1 VEQKHDFVPDYIF
14 FMKKKTT
21 LHHNAL
27 SIAGVIITM
36 GIVFGDIGTSPL
48 YVMKAILSGSEG
60 AVTTDFILGAISCII
75 WTLTLQTTIKY
86 VLITLRADNHGEGG
100 ILALY
105 ALVRKK
111 KKWLFVL
118 AIIGGSTLLAD
129 GIITPSITI
138 VSAVEGLQLQYPNLQ
153 ILPIALAIV
162 AVLFLVQQFGTS
174 AIGTS
179 FGPMMMIWFIMLAI
193 LGFVHLIQLPVVLKA
208 FNPWYAVHLLYHYP
222 HGFLLLGAVF
232 LCTTGAE
239 ALYSDLGH
247 CGIANIR
254 ISWIF
259 VKISLII
266 NYLGQGAWI
275 LMQQKEGIALP
286 NPFFAIMPLWFLPFG
301 VMIATL
307 AAVIASQALIS
318 GSYTIISEAIQLNF
332 WPKLRISYPTT
343 RKGQM
348 YISSINWLLFV
359 AVVIVILMFQTS
371 SNMEAAYGLA
381 ITITML
387 MTTSLMVFYLI
398 RINRKKWVIAMFV
411 LIYFT
416 IEGTFLAANLVKFV
430 HGGWFTIMLA
440 GCIAFIMYVWQRG
453 RRIKNQFTRFVKIE
467 EYVQTIK
474 DISHDTSIQ
483 KFATNLVYITHADKV
498 SDIETK
504 ILYSICNK
512 KPKRADRYWLLHVHT
527 TDEPHTMEYSVD
539 QLIPGVL
546 IRVEFRLG
554 FKVQPRI
561 NLFFKH
567 VLEELVSDNEVNL
580 ESGYPSLRKH
590 HIPADFHYVL
600 IRRIQNYDFD
610 FPAFEQ
616 FIIDTY
622 RWLTKISL
630 SDIRAYGLDTSNV
643 TEEKMPFVVETGK
656 RNILKRVSDLH

>member
-1 VEQKHDFVPDYIF
+1 
-14 FMKKKTT
+14 MLKKIPSQ
-21 LHHNAL
+21 HNAL
-27 SIAGVIITM
+27 STAGIIITM

-48 YVMKAILSGSEG
+48 YVMKAIIGSSNGIIE
-60 AVTTDFILGAISCII
+60 TDFILGAISCII
-75 WTLTLQTTIKY
+75 WTLTLQTTVKY
-86 VLITLRADNHGEGG
+86 VMITLRADNRGEGG
-100 ILALY
+100 IMALY

-111 KKWLFVL
+111 KKWLFAV
-118 AIIGGSTLLAD
+118 AIIGGSALLAD

-138 VSAVEGLQLQYPNLQ
+138 VSAVEGLQLQFHNIE

-174 AIGTS
+174 AIGKS
-179 FGPMMMIWFIMLAI
+179 FGPMMIIWFGMLAI
-193 LGFVHLIQLPVVLKA
+193 LGFIQLIQLPVVLKS
-208 FNPWYAVHLLYHYP
+208 FNPYYAINLLYHYP

-247 CGIANIR
+247 CGIGNIR

-259 VKISLII
+259 VKVSLIL

-275 LMQQKEGIALP
+275 LMQHKEGTTLP
-286 NPFFAIMPLWFLPFG
+286 NPFFAVMPLWFLPLG
-301 VMIATL
+301 VVIATV

-332 WPKLRISYPTT
+332 WPKVRVSYPTT

-348 YISSINWLLFV
+348 YISSINWFLFAACV
-359 AVVIVILMFQTS
+359 AVILMFKTS

-387 MTTSLMVFYLI
+387 STTLLMVFYLMKI
-398 RINRKKWVIAMFV
+398 KRKSWMILLFMIV
-411 LIYFT
+411 YFT
-416 IEGTFLAANLVKFV
+416 IEGAFLAANLAKFI

-440 GCIAFIMYVWQRG
+440 GLIAFVMYAWQRG

-467 EYVQTIK
+467 DYVQTIK
-474 DISHDTSIQ
+474 DIHSDTTIQ
-483 KFATNLVYITHADKV
+483 KYATNLVYITHADYA

-512 KPKRADRYWLLHVHT
+512 KPKRADTYWLLHVHI

-539 QLIPGVL
+539 KLIPGVL
-546 IRVEFRLG
+546 MRVEFRLG

-567 VLEELVSDNEVNL
+567 VLEELVASKEINL

-590 HIPADFHYVL
+590 HIPADFHYII

-616 FIIDTY
+616 FVMDTY
-622 RWLTKISL
+622 RWLTKMST

-643 TEEKMPFVVETGK
+643 IEEKVPFVIETGK
-656 RNILKRVSDLH
+656 RNILKRVT

>member
-1 VEQKHDFVPDYIF
+1 MI
-14 FMKKKTT
+14 KKIPSQ
-21 LHHNAL
+21 HNAL
-27 SIAGVIITM
+27 STAGIIITM

-48 YVMKAILSGSEG
+48 YVMKAIIGGSKGLIE
-60 AVTTDFILGAISCII
+60 TDFILGAISCII
-75 WTLTLQTTIKY
+75 WTLTLQTSVKY
-86 VLITLRADNHGEGG
+86 VMITLRADNRGEGG
-100 ILALY
+100 IMALY
-105 ALVRKK
+105 ALVRKSR
-111 KKWLFVL
+111 KWLFAV
-118 AIIGGSTLLAD
+118 AIIGGSALLAD

-138 VSAVEGLQLQYPNLQ
+138 VSAVEGLQLQFHNIE

-174 AIGTS
+174 AIGKS
-179 FGPMMMIWFIMLAI
+179 FGPMMIIWFGMLAI
-193 LGFVHLIQLPVVLKA
+193 LGFTQLIQLPVVLNS
-208 FNPWYAVHLLYHYP
+208 FNPYYAINLLYHYP

-247 CGIANIR
+247 CGIGNIR

-259 VKISLII
+259 VKISLVM

-275 LMQQKEGIALP
+275 LMQHKEGITLP
-286 NPFFAIMPLWFLPFG
+286 NPFFAIMPLWFLPLG
-301 VMIATL
+301 VVIATV

-332 WPKLRISYPTT
+332 WPKVRVSYPTT

-348 YISSINWLLFV
+348 YISSINWFLFAACV
-359 AVVIVILMFQTS
+359 AVILMFKTS

-387 MTTSLMVFYLI
+387 STTLLMVFYLMKI
-398 RINRKKWVIAMFV
+398 KRKRWMI
-411 LIYFT
+411 LIFMLVYFT
-416 IEGTFLAANLVKFV
+416 IEGSFLAANLAKFV

-440 GCIAFIMYVWQRG
+440 GLIAFIMYAWQRG
-453 RRIKNQFTRFVKIE
+453 RRIKNQFTRFVKIDD
-467 EYVQTIK
+467 YVQTIK
-474 DISHDTSIQ
+474 DIHSDTTIQ
-483 KFATNLVYITHADKV
+483 KYATNLVYITHADYS

-512 KPKRADRYWLLHVHT
+512 KPKRADTYWLLHVHI

-539 QLIPGVL
+539 KLIPGVL
-546 IRVEFRLG
+546 MRVEFRLG

-567 VLEELVSDNEVNL
+567 VLEELVANKEIDL

-590 HIPADFHYVL
+590 HIPADFHYII

-616 FIIDTY
+616 FVMDTY
-622 RWLTKISL
+622 RWLTKMST

-643 TEEKMPFVVETGK
+643 IEEKVPFVIETGK
-656 RNILKRVSDLH
+656 RNILKRV

>member
-1 VEQKHDFVPDYIF
+1 
-14 FMKKKTT
+14 M
-21 LHHNAL
+21 
-27 SIAGVIITM
+27 AGIIITM

-48 YVMKAILSGSEG
+48 YVMKAILAGSQGKIE
-60 AVTTDFILGAISCII
+60 TDFILGAISCII

-86 VLITLRADNHGEGG
+86 VLITLRADNRGEGG
-100 ILALY
+100 IMALY
-105 ALVRKK
+105 ALVRKR
-111 KKWLFVL
+111 KKWLFAV
-118 AIIGGSTLLAD
+118 AIIGGSALLAD

-138 VSAVEGLQLQYPNLQ
+138 VSAVEGLKLQFPNLQ

-162 AVLFLVQQFGTS
+162 TGLFLIQQFGTS
-174 AIGTS
+174 AIGKS
-179 FGPMMMIWFIMLAI
+179 FGPMMIIWFGMLAI
-193 LGFVHLIQLPVVLKA
+193 LGFTQLLQLPVVLKS
-208 FNPWYAVHLLYHYP
+208 FNPYYGIHLLYHYP

-247 CGIANIR
+247 CGIGNIR

-259 VKISLII
+259 VKISLIL

-275 LMQQKEGIALP
+275 LMEHKQGISLP
-286 NPFFAIMPLWFLPFG
+286 NPFFAIMPLWFLPLG
-301 VMIATL
+301 VMIATA

-332 WPKLRISYPTT
+332 WPKVRVSYPTT

-348 YISSINWLLFV
+348 YISSINWFLFAACV
-359 AVVIVILMFQTS
+359 AVILMFQTS

-387 MTTSLMVFYLI
+387 STTLLMVFYL
-398 RINRKKWVIAMFV
+398 KKIKRQSWMIIIFLAV
-411 LIYFT
+411 YFA
-416 IEGTFLAANLVKFV
+416 IEGSFLAANLAKFI

-440 GCIAFIMYVWQRG
+440 GLIAFIMYAWQRG

-467 EYVQTIK
+467 DHVQTII
-474 DISHDTSIQ
+474 DISKDTTIQ
-483 KFATNLVYITHADKV
+483 KYATNLVYITHADY
-498 SDIETK
+498 STDIETK

-512 KPKRADRYWLLHVHT
+512 KPKRADTYWLLHVHI

-539 QLIPGVL
+539 NIVPGVF

-567 VLEELVSDNEVNL
+567 VLEELVANKEIDL

-590 HIPADFHYVL
+590 HIPADFHYII

-616 FIIDTY
+616 FVMDTY
-622 RWLTKISL
+622 RWLTKMST

-643 TEEKMPFVVETGK
+643 MEEKVPFVIETGK
-656 RNILKRVSDLH
+656 RNVLKRVR

>member
-1 VEQKHDFVPDYIF
+1 
-14 FMKKKTT
+14 MTKKIPSP
-21 LHHNAL
+21 HNAL
-27 SIAGVIITM
+27 SMAGIIITM

-48 YVMKAILSGSEG
+48 YVMKAIIGSSNGIIE
-60 AVTTDFILGAISCII
+60 TDFILGAISCII
-75 WTLTLQTTIKY
+75 WTLTLQTTVKY
-86 VLITLRADNHGEGG
+86 VLITLRADNRGEGG
-100 ILALY
+100 IMALY
-105 ALVRKK
+105 ALVRKSR
-111 KKWLFVL
+111 KWLFAV
-118 AIIGGSTLLAD
+118 AIIGGSALLAD

-138 VSAVEGLQLQYPNLQ
+138 VSAVEGLQLQFHNIE

-174 AIGTS
+174 AIGKS
-179 FGPMMMIWFIMLAI
+179 FGPMMMIWFGMLAI
-193 LGFVHLIQLPVVLKA
+193 LGFTQMIQLPVVLKS
-208 FNPWYAVHLLYHYP
+208 FNPYYAIHLLYHYP

-247 CGIANIR
+247 CGIGNIR

-259 VKISLII
+259 VKVSLIL

-275 LMQQKEGIALP
+275 LMQHKEGITLP
-286 NPFFAIMPLWFLPFG
+286 NPFFAVMPLWFLPLG
-301 VMIATL
+301 VVIATV

-332 WPKLRISYPTT
+332 WPKVRVSYPTT

-348 YISSINWLLFV
+348 YISSINWFLFAACV
-359 AVVIVILMFQTS
+359 AVILMFKTS

-387 MTTSLMVFYLI
+387 STTLLMVFYLMKI
-398 RINRKKWVIAMFV
+398 KRKSWMI
-411 LIYFT
+411 LIFMIVYFT
-416 IEGTFLAANLVKFV
+416 IEGSFLAANLAKFI
-430 HGGWFTIMLA
+430 HGGWFTILLA
-440 GCIAFIMYVWQRG
+440 GLIAFVMYAWQRG
-453 RRIKNQFTRFVKIE
+453 RRIKNQFTRFVKIDD
-467 EYVQTIK
+467 YVQTIK
-474 DISHDTSIQ
+474 DISNDTTIQ
-483 KFATNLVYITHADKV
+483 KYATNLVYITHADYAT
-498 SDIETK
+498 DIETK

-512 KPKRADRYWLLHVHT
+512 KPKRADTYWLLHVHI

-539 QLIPGVL
+539 KLIPGVL
-546 IRVEFRLG
+546 MRVEFRLG

-567 VLEELVSDNEVNL
+567 VLEELVAGKEINL

-590 HIPADFHYVL
+590 HIPADFHYII

-616 FIIDTY
+616 FVMDTY
-622 RWLTKISL
+622 RWLTKMST

-643 TEEKMPFVVETGK
+643 IEEKVPFVVETGK
-656 RNILKRVSDLH
+656 RNILKRVI

>member
-1 VEQKHDFVPDYIF
+1 MI
-14 FMKKKTT
+14 KKIPTQ
-21 LHHNAL
+21 HNAL
-27 SIAGVIITM
+27 SMAGIIITM

-48 YVMKAILSGSEG
+48 YVMKAIIGGSRGTIE
-60 AVTTDFILGAISCII
+60 TDFILGAISCII

-86 VLITLRADNHGEGG
+86 VLITLRADNRGEGG
-100 ILALY
+100 IMALY
-105 ALVRKK
+105 ALVRKR
-111 KKWLFVL
+111 KKWLFAV
-118 AIIGGSTLLAD
+118 AIVGGSALLAD
-129 GIITPSITI
+129 RIITPSITI
-138 VSAVEGLQLQYPNLQ
+138 VSAVEGLQLQFPGLQ

-162 AVLFLVQQFGTS
+162 AGLFLVQQFGTS
-174 AIGTS
+174 AIGKL
-179 FGPMMMIWFIMLAI
+179 FGPMMILWFGMLAI
-193 LGFVHLIQLPVVLKA
+193 LGFTQLIQLPIVLKS
-208 FNPWYAVHLLYHYP
+208 FNPYYAVHLLYHYP

-247 CGIANIR
+247 CGIGNIR

-259 VKISLII
+259 VKISLIL

-275 LMQQKEGIALP
+275 LMQHEEGITLP
-286 NPFFAIMPLWFLPFG
+286 NPFFAVMPLWFLPFG
-301 VMIATL
+301 VMIATA

-318 GSYTIISEAIQLNF
+318 GSYTIISESIQLNF
-332 WPKLRISYPTT
+332 WPKVRVSYPTT

-348 YISSINWLLFV
+348 YISSINWFLFAACV
-359 AVVIVILMFQTS
+359 AVILMFQTS

-387 MTTSLMVFYLI
+387 STTLLMVFYLMKI
-398 RINRKKWVIAMFV
+398 KRKSWMILLFLVV
-411 LIYFT
+411 YFT
-416 IEGTFLAANLVKFV
+416 IEGSFLAANLAKFI

-440 GCIAFIMYVWQRG
+440 GVIAFVMYAWQRG
-453 RRIKNQFTRFVKIE
+453 RRIKNQFTRFVKIDD
-467 EYVQTIK
+467 YVQTIK
-474 DISHDTSIQ
+474 DISKDTTIQ
-483 KFATNLVYITHADKV
+483 KYATNLVYITHADFA

-512 KPKRADRYWLLHVHT
+512 KPKRADTYWLLHVHI

-539 QLIPGVL
+539 KLIPGVL
-546 IRVEFRLG
+546 MRVEFRLG

-561 NLFFKH
+561 NLFFRH
-567 VLEELVSDNEVNL
+567 VLEELVANNEIDL

-590 HIPADFHYVL
+590 HIPADFHFII

-616 FIIDTY
+616 FVMDTY
-622 RWLTKISL
+622 RWLTKMST

-643 TEEKMPFVVETGK
+643 IEEKVPFVVETGK
-656 RNILKRVSDLH
+656 RTILKRVI

>member
-1 VEQKHDFVPDYIF
+1 
-14 FMKKKTT
+14 MKKNIPSP
-21 LHHNAL
+21 HNAL
-27 SIAGVIITM
+27 SMAGIIITM

-48 YVMKAILSGSEG
+48 YVMKAILAGSQGKIE
-60 AVTTDFILGAISCII
+60 TDFILGAISCII

-86 VLITLRADNHGEGG
+86 VLITLRADNRGEGG
-100 ILALY
+100 IMALY
-105 ALVRKK
+105 ALVRKR
-111 KKWLFVL
+111 KKWLFAV
-118 AIIGGSTLLAD
+118 AIIGGSALLAD

-138 VSAVEGLQLQYPNLQ
+138 VSAVEGLKLQFPNLQ

-162 AVLFLVQQFGTS
+162 TGLFLIQQFGTS
-174 AIGTS
+174 AIGKS
-179 FGPMMMIWFIMLAI
+179 FGPMMIIWFGMLAI
-193 LGFVHLIQLPVVLKA
+193 LGFTQLLQLPVVLKS
-208 FNPWYAVHLLYHYP
+208 FNPYYGIHLLYHYP

-247 CGIANIR
+247 CGIGNIR

-259 VKISLII
+259 VKISLIL

-275 LMQQKEGIALP
+275 LMEHKQGISLP
-286 NPFFAIMPLWFLPFG
+286 NPFFAIMPLWFLPLG
-301 VMIATL
+301 VMIATA

-332 WPKLRISYPTT
+332 WPKVRVSYPTT

-348 YISSINWLLFV
+348 YISSINWFLFAACV
-359 AVVIVILMFQTS
+359 AVILMFQTS

-387 MTTSLMVFYLI
+387 STTLLMVFYL
-398 RINRKKWVIAMFV
+398 KKIKRQSWMIIIFLAV
-411 LIYFT
+411 YFA
-416 IEGTFLAANLVKFV
+416 IEGSFLAANLAKFI

-440 GCIAFIMYVWQRG
+440 GLIAFIMYAWQRG

-467 EYVQTIK
+467 DHVQTII
-474 DISHDTSIQ
+474 DISKDTTIQ
-483 KFATNLVYITHADKV
+483 KYATNLVYITHADY
-498 SDIETK
+498 STDIETK

-512 KPKRADRYWLLHVHT
+512 KPKRADTYWLLHVHI

-539 QLIPGVL
+539 NIVPGVF

-567 VLEELVSDNEVNL
+567 VLEELVANKEIDL

-590 HIPADFHYVL
+590 HIPADFHYII

-616 FIIDTY
+616 FVMDTY
-622 RWLTKISL
+622 RWLTKMST

-643 TEEKMPFVVETGK
+643 MEEKVPFVIETGK
-656 RNILKRVSDLH
+656 RNVLKRVR

>member
-1 VEQKHDFVPDYIF
+1 MI
-14 FMKKKTT
+14 KKIPSQ
-21 LHHNAL
+21 HNAL
-27 SIAGVIITM
+27 STAGIIITM

-48 YVMKAILSGSEG
+48 YVMKAIIGSSKGIIE
-60 AVTTDFILGAISCII
+60 TDFILGAISCII

-86 VLITLRADNHGEGG
+86 VMITLRADNRGEGG
-100 ILALY
+100 IMALY
-105 ALVRKK
+105 ALVRKSR
-111 KKWLFVL
+111 KWLFAV
-118 AIIGGSTLLAD
+118 AIIGGSALLAD

-138 VSAVEGLQLQYPNLQ
+138 ISAVEGLQLQFHSIE

-174 AIGTS
+174 AIGKS
-179 FGPMMMIWFIMLAI
+179 FGPMMMIWFGMLAV
-193 LGFVHLIQLPVVLKA
+193 LGFTQLIQLPVVLKA
-208 FNPWYAVHLLYHYP
+208 FNPYYAVHLLYHYP

-247 CGIANIR
+247 CGIGNIR

-259 VKISLII
+259 VKLSLIL

-275 LMQQKEGIALP
+275 LMQHKQGITLP
-286 NPFFAIMPLWFLPFG
+286 NPFFAVMPLWFLPLG
-301 VMIATL
+301 VVIATV

-332 WPKLRISYPTT
+332 WPKVRVSYPTT

-348 YISSINWLLFV
+348 YISSINWFLFAACV
-359 AVVIVILMFQTS
+359 AVILMFKTS

-387 MTTSLMVFYLI
+387 STTLLMVFYLVKI
-398 RINRKKWVIAMFV
+398 KRKRWMILLFMMV
-411 LIYFT
+411 YFS
-416 IEGTFLAANLVKFV
+416 IEGSFLAANLAKFV

-440 GCIAFIMYVWQRG
+440 GLIAFVMYAWQRG
-453 RRIKNQFTRFVKIE
+453 RRIKNQFTRFVKIDD
-467 EYVQTIK
+467 YVQTIK
-474 DISHDTSIQ
+474 DIHSDTTIQ
-483 KFATNLVYITHADKV
+483 KYATNLVYITHADYS

-512 KPKRADRYWLLHVHT
+512 KPKRADTYWLLHVHI

-539 QLIPGVL
+539 KLIPGVL
-546 IRVEFRLG
+546 MRVEFRLG

-567 VLEELVSDNEVNL
+567 VLEELVASKEINL

-590 HIPADFHYVL
+590 HIPADFHYII

-616 FIIDTY
+616 FVMDTY
-622 RWLTKISL
+622 RWLTKMST

-643 TEEKMPFVVETGK
+643 IEEKVPFVIETGK
-656 RNILKRVSDLH
+656 RNILKRV

>member
-1 VEQKHDFVPDYIF
+1 
-14 FMKKKTT
+14 MKKSSSFQ
-21 LHHNAL
+21 HNAL
-27 SIAGVIITM
+27 SLAGVIITM

-48 YVMKAILSGSEG
+48 YVMKAIITGSQG
-60 AVTTDFILGAISCII
+60 IITTDFILGAISCII
-75 WTLTLQTTIKY
+75 WTLTLQTTVKY
-86 VLITLRADNHGEGG
+86 VLITLRADNKGEGG
-100 ILALY
+100 ILALF

-111 KKWLFVL
+111 KKWLFAI

-138 VSAVEGLQLQYPNLQ
+138 VSAVEGLQLQFPDLQ
-153 ILPIALAIV
+153 ILPIAIV
-162 AVLFLVQQFGTS
+162 IVTVLFLVQQFGTS
-174 AIGTS
+174 AIGKS
-179 FGPMMMIWFIMLAI
+179 FGPMMVIWFSMLAI
-193 LGFVHLIQLPVVLKA
+193 LGFIQLIQLPVMLKA
-208 FNPWYAVHLLYHYP
+208 FNPYYAVHLLYHYP

-254 ISWIF
+254 VSWIF
-259 VKISLII
+259 VKISLIL

-275 LMQQKEGIALP
+275 LLQHKEGINLP
-286 NPFFAIMPLWFLPFG
+286 NPFFAIMPLWFLPLG
-301 VMIATL
+301 VLIATA

-332 WPKLRISYPTT
+332 WPKVRVSYPTT

-348 YISSINWLLFV
+348 YISSTNWLLF
-359 AVVIVILMFQTS
+359 AACVVVILMFRTS

-387 MTTSLMVFYLI
+387 MTTCLMAFYLI
-398 RINRKKWVIAMFV
+398 RIKRSRWMIGIFV
-411 LIYFT
+411 LVYLA
-416 IEGTFLAANLVKFV
+416 IEGTFLAANLAKFV
-430 HGGWFTIMLA
+430 HGGWFTILLA
-440 GCIAFIMYVWQRG
+440 GFIAFVMYVWQRG
-453 RRIKNQFTRFVKIE
+453 RRIKNQFTRFVKID
-467 EYVQTIK
+467 EYAQTIK
-474 DISHDTSIQ
+474 DICHDESIQ
-483 KFATNLVYITHADKV
+483 KFATNLVYITHADNARE
-498 SDIETK
+498 IETK

-512 KPKRADRYWLLHVHT
+512 KPKRADMYWLLHVHI

-539 QLIPGVL
+539 KLIPGVL

-567 VLEELVSDNEVNL
+567 VLEELVADNEIAL
-580 ESGYPSLRKH
+580 ESGYPSLQKH
-590 HIPADFHYVL
+590 HIPADFFYII

-610 FPAFEQ
+610 FPAFQQ
-616 FIIDTY
+616 FVMDMY
-622 RWLTKISL
+622 RWLTKMST

-643 TEEKMPFVVETGK
+643 MEEKVPFVIETGK
-656 RNILKRVSDLH
+656 RNILKRV

>member
-1 VEQKHDFVPDYIF
+1 
-14 FMKKKTT
+14 M
-21 LHHNAL
+21 
-27 SIAGVIITM
+27 AGVIITM

-48 YVMKAILSGSEG
+48 YVMKAILSASRGTIEL
-60 AVTTDFILGAISCII
+60 DFILGAISCII
-75 WTLTLQTTIKY
+75 WTLTLQTTVKY
-86 VLITLRADNHGEGG
+86 VLITLRADNRGEGG

-105 ALVRKK
+105 ALVRKR
-111 KKWLFVL
+111 KKWLFAL

-138 VSAVEGLQLQYPNLQ
+138 VSAVEGLQLQFPSIQ
-153 ILPIALAIV
+153 ILPIALVIV
-162 AVLFLVQQFGTS
+162 AALFLIQQFGTS
-174 AIGTS
+174 AIGKS
-179 FGPMMMIWFIMLAI
+179 FGPMMIIWFSMLAL
-193 LGFVHLIQLPVVLKA
+193 LGFIQMIQFPVILKA
-208 FNPWYAVHLLYHYP
+208 FNPYYAIHLLYHYP

-254 ISWIF
+254 VSWIF

-275 LMQQKEGIALP
+275 LMQHKEGVTLP
-286 NPFFAIMPLWFLPFG
+286 NPFFAIMPMWFLPLG
-301 VMIATL
+301 VLIATA

-332 WPKLRISYPTT
+332 WPKVRISYPTS

-348 YISSINWLLFV
+348 YISSINWFLF
-359 AVVIVILMFQTS
+359 AACVVVILMFQTS

-387 MTTSLMVFYLI
+387 MTTFLMLFYLI
-398 RINRKKWVIAMFV
+398 KIKRKVWIITTFM
-411 LIYFT
+411 LIYLT
-416 IEGTFLAANLVKFV
+416 IEGAFLAANLAKFV
-430 HGGWFTIMLA
+430 HGGWFTILLA
-440 GCIAFIMYVWQRG
+440 GLIAFVMYAWQRG
-453 RRIKNQFTRFVKIE
+453 RSIKNQFTRFVKISD
-467 EYVQTIK
+467 YVEPIQ
-474 DISHDTSIQ
+474 DISHDNTIQ
-483 KFATNLVYITHADKV
+483 KYATNLVYITHADYAT
-498 SDIETK
+498 DIETK

-512 KPKRADRYWLLHVHT
+512 KPKRADTYWLLHVHI

-539 QLIPGVL
+539 KIVPGVL
-546 IRVEFRLG
+546 MRVEFRLG

-567 VLEELVSDNEVNL
+567 VLEELVANKEIDL
-580 ESGYPSLRKH
+580 ESGYDSLRRH
-590 HIPADFHYVL
+590 HIPADFHYII

-616 FIIDTY
+616 FVMDTY
-622 RWLTKISL
+622 RWLTKMST

-643 TEEKMPFVVETGK
+643 MEEKVPFVIETGK
-656 RNILKRVSDLH
+656 RNILRRV